1 VSDPKLGRRYAQ
13 ALFNAAKEAGAAS
26 EVTSAMNETIASLLD
41 DKTFTVWWRSRRIP
55 LPNKVEALDRALK
68 DVHVI
73 VRQFLKLL
81 LEKKREEIL
90 ADAVNEYRI
99 IADRE
104 AGVIRAVLTTSVE
117 LKDDELQPFRE
128 MLLKHAGGEAML
140 EHEVDAGLIGGFRL
154 RYGDKVIDG
163 SVSRALETLNRRMTA
178 GV

>member
-13 ALFNAAKEAGAAS
+13 ALFNAAAGAGATS
-26 EVTSAMNETIASLLD
+26 EVTVAMNDVVASLIE
-41 DKTFTVWWRSRRIP
+41 DKTFWVWWRSRRIP
-55 LPNKVEALDRALK
+55 LSSKIEGLDKALK
-68 DVHVI
+68 DVHII

-90 ADAVNEYRI
+90 PDAVSEYRI

-104 AGVIRAVLTTSVE
+104 AGVIRAVLTTAVE
-117 LKDDELQPFRE
+117 LQEDELIPFRD
-128 MLLKHAGGEAML
+128 MLKKRAGGDAIL
-140 EHEVDAGLIGGFRL
+140 AHQVDASLIGGFRL

-163 SVSRALETLNRRMTA
+163 SVSRALETLNRKMTA